1 MPAQRAHFVRYLVA
15 DVVCVERCDSY
26 GAATERAR
34 QLLLGGK
41 TALVSIY
48 DGDPRKDPA
57 ARPVATRLG

>member
-1 MPAQRAHFVRYLVA
+1 MPPQRAHFVRYLVD
-15 DVVCVERCDSY
+15 DVACVEVCDTY

-48 DGDPRKDPA
+48 DRDPRKDPA
-57 ARPVATRLG
+57 ARPIATRLG